1 MDTIIDQAGL
11 DRLNHSQK
19 KELLG
24 GLVASLLQDLTG
36 KEKKELLQKIVSCGG
51 DNPQV
56 IDMVEH

>member
-1 MDTIIDQAGL
+1 MHTIIDKAGL

-24 GLVASLLQDLTG
+24 GLVAFLVQDLNG
-36 KEKKELLQKIVSCGG
+36 LEKKYLLQKIVSCGR
-51 DNPQV
+51 DDPQV

>member
-1 MDTIIDQAGL
+1 MDTIINKAGL
-11 DRLNHSQK
+11 NRLNHSQK

-24 GLVASLLQDLTG
+24 NLVASLAQDLSG
-36 KEKKELLQKIVSCGG
+36 KEKKELLQKTVSCGG